1 MFSPQQMEWIINSPL
16 SIADC
21 TSSPS
26 FEEDDVDFNDDE
38 IDLSDPRYECANAR
52 PNSACV
58 SSGGDILRR
67 KLDTAEARFPLPSPL
82 IVVATLTL
90 SSLKSMNRHPE

>member
-1 MFSPQQMEWIINSPL
+1 MFSPQQMEWIIHSPL

-21 TSSPS
+21 TSSPL
-26 FEEDDVDFNDDE
+26 DFNDDE

-67 KLDTAEARFPLPSPL
+67 KLDTAEACFPLPPPL